1 MDGEISRHLQSIKG
15 EGGELKKI
23 DCQFTVNEGGSD
35 KKNITQPFGGSVKFY
50 CNITKILPP
59 VPYSILS
66 K

>member
-1 MDGEISRHLQSIKG
+1 MDGEISRHLQSIKE

-23 DCQFTVNEGGSD
+23 DCQFTVNEGSD
-35 KKNITQPFGGSVKFY
+35 ENITQPFGGSVKFY
-50 CNITKILPP
+50 FNITKILPP

>member
-1 MDGEISRHLQSIKG
+1 MGR
-15 EGGELKKI
+15 EGNLRKLTANLLSMRG
-23 DCQFTVNEGGSD
+23 D
-35 KKNITQPFGGSVKFY
+35 KTKNITQPFGGSVKFY

>member
-35 KKNITQPFGGSVKFY
+35 EKYYTAFWGISQ
-50 CNITKILPP
+50 IL
-59 VPYSILS
+59 L
-66 K
+66 